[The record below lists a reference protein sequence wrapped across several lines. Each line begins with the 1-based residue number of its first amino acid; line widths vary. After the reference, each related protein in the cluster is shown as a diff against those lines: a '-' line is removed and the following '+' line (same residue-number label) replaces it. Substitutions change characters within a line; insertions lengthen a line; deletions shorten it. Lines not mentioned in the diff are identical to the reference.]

1 MLSASELI
9 AMGNDSACVCLK
21 ANCVYR
27 QPGDFQP
34 GGLNLTLNREL
45 NRAIFFFDRAI
56 PTWWS
61 QPGGLNLVV
70 NLVVLTEQKKREMPR
85 GPTWWSQPIK
95 NINVRQRGQCDL
107 IVTRGNKLQ
116 LCPLY

>member
-1 MLSASELI
+1 VFESKLRLSTDA
-9 AMGNDSACVCLK
+9 
-21 ANCVYR
+21 

-85 GPTWWSQPIK
+85 GPTWWSQPSK
-95 NINVRQRGQCDL
+95 NINVRQPVNPNPNKYTHITGQ
-107 IVTRGNKLQ
+107 TRNNQ
-116 LCPLY
+116 